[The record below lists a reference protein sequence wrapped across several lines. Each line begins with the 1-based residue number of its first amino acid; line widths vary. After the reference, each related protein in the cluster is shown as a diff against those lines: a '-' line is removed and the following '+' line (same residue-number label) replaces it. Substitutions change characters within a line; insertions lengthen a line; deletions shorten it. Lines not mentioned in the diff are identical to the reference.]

1 MSLVSRDQ
9 QIVIMKREGKP
20 YSEIAEHFGISK
32 ARVSQIVSRVYE
44 DVTDDS
50 YREGMR
56 LDIEGKLAVL
66 NKLIEGPGKPIVT
79 PGGKIV
85 CEYLDDDSGDV
96 DYSKPLYDEF
106 VKVDAIKTYLTALER
121 LARQHATDRPKAR
134 QADESRE
141 FADAMVYVEQLAQEN
156 KKLMKE
162 LETFRP
168 QEEDIVEAEIVT
180 DS

>member
-1 MSLVSRDQ
+1 M
-9 QIVIMKREGKP
+9 
-20 YSEIAEHFGISK
+20 IAEDIGISK
-32 ARVSQIVSRVYE
+32 ARISQIVSRVYE
-44 DVTDDS
+44 DVSDDA

-56 LDIEGKLAVL
+56 LDIEGKLSIL
-66 NKLIEGPGKPIVT
+66 NKLIEGPGKPMVT

-85 CEYLDDDSGDV
+85 CAYKTDGSGDI
-96 DYSKPLYDEF
+96 DYDAPLFDEF
-106 VKVDAIKTYLTALER
+106 IKVDAIKTYLTALER

-168 QEEDIVEAEIVT
+168 AEDEIVEAEIV
-180 DS
+180 DSETG